1 MKQSTKVVTLLSN
14 AMLQVTHLRRYPGPR
29 MVTQLIKA
37 LTTSFSV
44 KTIKPLPLTMFKE
57 MTLEFM
63 YAMQRTTST
72 LFLRLLILM
81 CNVSQISLL
90 FIYFFRKFICNDRY
104 NIGREKLSSILKV
117 KT

>member
-1 MKQSTKVVTLLSN
+1 
-14 AMLQVTHLRRYPGPR
+14 MLQVTHLRRYPGPR

-37 LTTSFSV
+37 PTTSFSV
-44 KTIKPLPLTMFKE
+44 KTVKPLPLTMFEE

-81 CNVSQISLL
+81 CNVSTNSHSNL
-90 FIYFFRKFICNDRY
+90 FSTP
-104 NIGREKLSSILKV
+104 LSVRNVPIMEGTKNRTLIEGKIHSIEQ
-117 KT
+117 